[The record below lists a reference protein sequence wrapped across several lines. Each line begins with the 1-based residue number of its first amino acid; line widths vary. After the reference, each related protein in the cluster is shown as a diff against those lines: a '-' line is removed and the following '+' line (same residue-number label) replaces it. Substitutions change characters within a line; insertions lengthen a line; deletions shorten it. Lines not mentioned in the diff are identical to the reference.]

1 MKRYIT
7 ILTLCV
13 TASLLLST
21 HPAAAADN
29 EKWEKLFDGRTLT
42 GWIQRNGK
50 AKYTVEDG
58 AIVGATVL
66 NTPNSFLC
74 TEKMYTDFILELE
87 FLADAGINS
96 GIQIRSHSYKDYKDY
111 RVHGYQVEID
121 TSERAWSGG
130 IYDEARR
137 GWLNDL
143 KENPRAR
150 KAFKNGQWN
159 HYRVEAVQNR
169 IRTWVNGVP
178 AADLTDSMTAKG
190 FIALQVHGSKEA
202 GKKIRWRNIRI
213 IDLTGPAKSDLKAL
227 IIDGQNNHNWKST
240 TPVLKSILEDTGL
253 FKVDVAT
260 SPAKGRP
267 MDSFKPD
274 FTEYDVIVSNYTG
287 DDWPLQ
293 TQNAFV
299 DYMKNGGGLVIYHAA
314 DNAFPN
320 WKEFNEMIAIGG
332 WGGRDEKSGP
342 MVRWRNGKIVLDSS
356 PGRGGTH
363 GPQHEF
369 QIITRDRH
377 HPITAGLPEK
387 WMHAKDELYSKLRG
401 PAKNMTI
408 LATAY
413 ADPAK
418 KGTGEH
424 EPVLF
429 TVGYGKGRV
438 LHTVLGH
445 AAEQLR
451 CVGFIVTFQRG
462 AEWAATGR
470 VTQTEVPADFPTADT
485 VGLRMADDSLYREIE
500 TYDFGKS
507 RKALAAIEE
516 QIRNTPPTALGR
528 IETKLLN
535 ALNSPRTTFAGRQFV
550 CRQLRRIGSARSVPT
565 LAKMLSDKELS
576 HMARFALQSLPGPEA
591 GDALRKALDTLTGDL
606 KVGVAGSIA
615 QRGDRKAVP
624 QIARLINS
632 SDAKLA
638 WAAVSALGRIGG
650 AEAADALYRARVRDN
665 LKALRDN
672 SYLMCADKMLEEGSA
687 GDATKIY
694 VQMADKKNST
704 FVRIAAY
711 RGLAKAQKAKAVPI
725 VLALLKDSDVQLQQ
739 AAGKLVTEMPG
750 TEATRAFAQQLES
763 LKGNA
768 QVVLLSA
775 LESRGDKAA
784 APYIAKLAARG
795 DDSVRLAAVKAL
807 AIVGDASNVKLLA
820 QVSNEESDVGQAAI
834 ESLSRLTG
842 PGVAEALVD
851 VVRSRTY
858 ASVRLNV
865 IQTLVSRRETD
876 AIPVLLTAA
885 RDSDSDV
892 RQAGFKALG
901 TLAGQRELPVMVSSL
916 LDAGSSSDRAGLERA
931 IAAVV
936 IRLENPDPAP
946 IIAAL
951 NKADIAVKPHL
962 LAVLA
967 RIGDSKAL
975 TAVRSQLRSS
985 DSETKKA
992 AIRALADWPNP
1003 QPLADLLNIA
1013 KNDSDP
1019 VRRALAL
1026 RGYVKLVSLP
1036 ANRSAKDAVKLLAG
1050 ALGIAERPDEKRA
1063 VLALLPKY
1071 PCDEATQLAQQAQ
1084 KDKAVAAEAA
1094 LAISKIKQLTVN
1106 KTLKA
1111 TASVKNGSVKNA
1123 LDGNKGTRWDTGRP
1137 MQPGDWFTLD
1147 LGIESTVTGLTLD
1160 AAGSRG
1166 DYPRGYEVYVSF
1178 DGGSWAKPIVSGKG
1192 TRPLTE
1198 IKFPRPVRTRFIRIV
1213 QTGSVPG
1220 LFWSIHDLKIDLQ

>member
-13 TASLLLST
+13 VTSGL
-21 HPAAAADN
+21 
-29 EKWEKLFDGRTLT
+29 
-42 GWIQRNGK
+42 
-50 AKYTVEDG
+50 
-58 AIVGATVL
+58 L
-66 NTPNSFLC
+66 NTHAVC
-74 TEKMYTDFILELE
+74 
-87 FLADAGINS
+87 AAGPS
-96 GIQIRSHSYKDYKDY
+96 
-111 RVHGYQVEID
+111 
-121 TSERAWSGG
+121 
-130 IYDEARR
+130 
-137 GWLNDL
+137 
-143 KENPRAR
+143 
-150 KAFKNGQWN
+150 
-159 HYRVEAVQNR
+159 
-169 IRTWVNGVP
+169 
-178 AADLTDSMTAKG
+178 
-190 FIALQVHGSKEA
+190 
-202 GKKIRWRNIRI
+202 
-213 IDLTGPAKSDLKAL
+213 LKAL
-227 IIDGQNNHNWKST
+227 IVDGQNNHNWKAT

-274 FTEYDVIVSNYTG
+274 FAEYDVIVSNYTG

-320 WKEFNEMIAIGG
+320 WKEFNEMIALGG

-342 MVRWRNGKIVLDSS
+342 MVRYRDGKIVLDNS

-369 QIITRDRH
+369 QIVTRDRN

-401 PAKNMTI
+401 PAKNMTV

-424 EPVLF
+424 EPALF

-438 LHTVLGH
+438 FHTVLGH

-462 AEWAATGR
+462 TEWAATGR
-470 VTQTEVPADFPTADT
+470 VTQVEVPSDFPTADT
-485 VGLRMADDSLYREIE
+485 VSLRMAGDSLYREIE
-500 TYDFGKS
+500 SYDFGKS

-516 QIRNTPPTALGR
+516 QIRNTPPAALGP
-528 IETKLLN
+528 IEAKLLN

-550 CRQLRRIGSARSVPT
+550 CRLLRRIGSAKSVPT

-576 HMARFALQSLPGPEA
+576 HMARFALQFMPAPEA
-591 GDALRKALDTLTGDL
+591 GDALRKALNTLTGDL
-606 KVGVAGSIA
+606 KVGVVGSIA

-624 QIARLINS
+624 QIAKLINS
-632 SDAKLA
+632 PDPKLA
-638 WAAVSALGRIGG
+638 RAAVSALGRIGG
-650 AEAADALYRARVRDN
+650 AEASAVLSRARTPDN
-665 LKALRDN
+665 LKSLRDN
-672 SYLMCADKMLEEGSA
+672 SYLMCADKMLAEGNA
-687 GDATKIY
+687 GDAAKIY
-694 VQMADKKNST
+694 LKMSGAEST
-704 FVRIAAY
+704 IIRIAAY
-711 RGLAKAQKAKAVPI
+711 RGLARAEKEKAVPI
-725 VLALLKDSDVQLQQ
+725 VLALLKDSDLQLQQ

-750 TEATRAFAQQLES
+750 AEATRAFAQQLES

-784 APYIAKLAARG
+784 APYIAKLVPRG

-842 PGVAEALVD
+842 TGVAEALVD

-876 AIPVLLTAA
+876 AIPVLLAAA

-892 RQAGFKALG
+892 RQAAFKALG
-901 TLAGQRELPVMVSSL
+901 ALAGQRELPVMVSAL

-931 IAAVV
+931 IVAVV
-936 IRLENPDPAP
+936 TRLEDPDPAP
-946 IIAAL
+946 VVAAL
-951 NKADIAVKPHL
+951 RKADNAAMPHL

-967 RIGDSKAL
+967 RVGDAKAL
-975 TAVRSQLRSS
+975 GAVRARLNSA
-985 DSETKKA
+985 DAETKKA

-1003 QPLADLLNIA
+1003 QPLADLLKIA
-1013 KNDSDP
+1013 KTGAEP
-1019 VRRALAL
+1019 VGRALAL
-1026 RGYVKLVSLP
+1026 RGYVKLIALP
-1036 ANRSAKDAVKLLAG
+1036 ANRSAADTVKLLAG
-1050 ALGIAERPDEKRA
+1050 ALAIAERPDEKRA
-1063 VLALLPKY
+1063 VLAILSNY
-1071 PCDEATQLAQQAQ
+1071 PCDEATRLAEKARQ
-1084 KDKAVAAEAA
+1084 DKAVAAEAA

-1123 LDGNKGTRWDTGRP
+1123 LDGNKSTRWDTGRP
-1137 MQPGDWFTLD
+1137 MTPGDWFTLD

-1192 TRPLTE
+1192 TKALTE
-1198 IKFPRPVRTRFIRIV
+1198 IKFPRPVRTRFIKIV